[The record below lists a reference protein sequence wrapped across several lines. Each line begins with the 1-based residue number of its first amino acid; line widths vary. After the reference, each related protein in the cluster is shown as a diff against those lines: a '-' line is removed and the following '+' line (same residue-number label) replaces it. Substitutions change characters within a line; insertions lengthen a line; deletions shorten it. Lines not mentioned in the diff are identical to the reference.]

1 MFQTKVAPSLI
12 HGSVAPGFEEV
23 EQVFQKNFSERGEL
37 GAACAVYHQ
46 GQKVVDLWGG
56 YRDAA
61 RQAPW
66 EENTLVLVFSVTKG
80 MAAMT
85 MALAHS
91 QGLFDYDE
99 PVAAYWPEFA
109 QRGKEHITIRQ
120 LLSHQAGLCIIDE
133 PLNASI
139 LADLDA
145 VAAILARQK
154 PVWEPGTKQG
164 YHYLSLGLY
173 EGELIRRVD
182 PQHRSLGHFFQ
193 DEIAQPLGLEFY
205 IGLPA
210 AIPTARVAP
219 IKGFHALEMV
229 FHMDAMP
236 LKMVMAYMNPNSLTR
251 RTLGNPSFSS
261 PAEFDR
267 PEYRAVELS
276 AAGGIGQVRSL
287 ARAYSVFA
295 LGGKEL
301 GLTQETWEALTTPAT
316 TPQAGLHD
324 EVMHVNMRF
333 SLGFFKPSS
342 TFDFGSSI
350 KAFGIPGAGGAF
362 AYADPDAQLG
372 FAYAPNK
379 MGFYP
384 WNDPRDKALREA
396 LDRSLK
402 KMGGSFIRDFRL

>member
-1 MFQTKVAPSLI
+1 M
-12 HGSVAPGFEEV
+12 
-23 EQVFQKNFSERGEL
+23 
-37 GAACAVYHQ
+37 
-46 GQKVVDLWGG
+46 VDLWGG
-56 YRDAA
+56 YRDAKS
-61 RQAPW
+61 QAPW
-66 EENTLVLVFSVTKG
+66 EEDTLVLVFSVTKG

-99 PVAAYWPEFA
+99 PVVTYWPEFA
-109 QRGKEHITIRQ
+109 QQGKEHITIRQ

-182 PQHRSLGHFFQ
+182 RQHRSLGHFFQ
-193 DEIAQPLGLEFY
+193 HEIAQPLGLEFY

-210 AIPTARVAP
+210 DVPTSRVAT

-229 FHMDAMP
+229 LHLDAMP
-236 LKMVMAYMNPNSLTR
+236 LKMVMAYMNPHSLTR
-251 RTLGNPSFSS
+251 RTLGNPKFSS
-261 PAEFDR
+261 PAELDR
-267 PEYRAVELS
+267 PEYRAIEI
-276 AAGGIGQVRSL
+276 AAGGGIGQVRSI
-287 ARAYSVFA
+287 AKAYSVFA

-301 GLTQETWEALTTPAT
+301 GLTQETFETLTQPSTTP
-316 TPQAGLHD
+316 PAGLHD
-324 EVMHVNMRF
+324 EVMQVKIRF

-342 TFDFGSSI
+342 TFNFGRSI
-350 KAFGIPGAGGAF
+350 KAFGVPGAGGAF
-362 AYADPDAQLG
+362 AYADPDAQIG

-384 WNDPRDKALREA
+384 WNDPREKALREA

-402 KMGGSFIRDFRL
+402 KMGGSSAPF

>member
-1 MFQTKVAPSLI
+1 MFQTKMSTSLI
-12 HGSVAPGFEEV
+12 RGSVASGFEEV
-23 EQVFQKNFSERGEL
+23 EQAFTKNFSERGEL
-37 GAACAVYHQ
+37 GAACAVYQQ
-46 GQKVVDLWGG
+46 GKKVVDLWGG
-56 YRDAA
+56 YRDAT

-66 EENTLVLVFSVTKG
+66 EEDTLVLVFSVTKG

-99 PVAAYWPEFA
+99 PVATYWPEFA
-109 QRGKEHITIRQ
+109 QQGKEHITIRQ
-120 LLSHQAGLCIIDE
+120 LLSHQAGLCLIDE
-133 PLNASI
+133 PLNARI

-145 VAAILARQK
+145 VATLLARQK

-182 PQHRSLGHFFQ
+182 PHHRSLGHFFQ
-193 DEIAQPLGLEFY
+193 NEIAQPLGLEFY

-210 AIPTARVAP
+210 DVPTSRVAT
-219 IKGFHALEMV
+219 IKGFHALEMP
-229 FHMDAMP
+229 FHLDAMP

-251 RTLGNPSFSS
+251 RTLGNPKFSS
-261 PAEFDR
+261 PAELDR
-267 PEYRAVELS
+267 PEYRAVEL
-276 AAGGIGQVRSL
+276 AAGGGIGQVRSV
-287 ARAYSVFA
+287 AKAYSVFA

-301 GLTQETWEALTTPAT
+301 GLTQETFEALTQPST
-316 TPQAGLHD
+316 TPPAGLHD
-324 EVMHVNMRF
+324 EVMQVKMRF

-342 TFDFGSSI
+342 TFNFGSSI
-350 KAFGIPGAGGAF
+350 RAFGIPGAGGAF
-362 AYADPDAQLG
+362 AYADPEAQIG

-384 WNDPRDKALREA
+384 WNDPREKALREA
-396 LDRSLK
+396 LDRILK
-402 KMGGSFIRDFRL
+402 KMGGSPAPF

>member
-1 MFQTKVAPSLI
+1 MFQTKMGTPLI
-12 HGSVAPGFEEV
+12 RGSVASGFEEV
-23 EQVFQKNFSERGEL
+23 ERAFTKNFSEHGEL

-46 GQKVVDLWGG
+46 GKKVVDLWGG
-56 YRDAA
+56 YRDAKS
-61 RQAPW
+61 RAPW
-66 EENTLVLVFSVTKG
+66 EEDTLLLVFSVTKG

-99 PVAAYWPEFA
+99 PVATYWPEFA
-109 QRGKEHITIRQ
+109 QQGKEHITVRQ
-120 LLSHQAGLCIIDE
+120 LLSHQAGLCLIDE

-145 VAAILARQK
+145 VAALLARQK

-182 PQHRSLGHFFQ
+182 RQHRSLGRFFQ

-205 IGLPA
+205 IGLPVEV
-210 AIPTARVAP
+210 PTSRIAS
-219 IKGFHALEMV
+219 IKGFYAHEMV
-229 FHMDAMP
+229 LHLDAMP
-236 LKMVMAYMNPNSLTR
+236 LKMVIAYLNPHSLTR
-251 RTLGNPSFSS
+251 RTLGNPKFSS
-261 PAEFDR
+261 PAELDQ
-267 PEYRAVELS
+267 PEYRAVELA
-276 AAGGIGQVRSL
+276 AAGGIGQVRSI
-287 ARAYSVFA
+287 AKAYSVFA

-301 GLTQETWEALTTPAT
+301 GLTQKTVAALTQPAT
-316 TPQAGLHD
+316 TPPAGLHD
-324 EVMHVNMRF
+324 EVMQVKMRF

-342 TFDFGSSI
+342 TFNFGRSI

-362 AYADPDAQLG
+362 AYADPDAHIG

-384 WNDPRDKALREA
+384 WNDPREKALREA
-396 LDRSLK
+396 LDRCLTK
-402 KMGGSFIRDFRL
+402 RRLASHESQ